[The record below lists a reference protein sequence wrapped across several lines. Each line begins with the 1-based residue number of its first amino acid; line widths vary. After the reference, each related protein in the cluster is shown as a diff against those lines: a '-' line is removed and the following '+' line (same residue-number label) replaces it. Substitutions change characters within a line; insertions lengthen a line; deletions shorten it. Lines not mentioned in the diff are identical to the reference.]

1 MRRKRFQ
8 VGILWRLVIALI
20 LTLCLFP
27 ISSNPV
33 FAQSPG
39 DYFELDYDVE
49 FSSTEIEGSEVF
61 YATITADVTCTND
74 LPWSASEA
82 SITGRI
88 IAEHQIDGSELTL
101 NSSYTITIKPFPS
114 DKGETAQSIVVVPLQ
129 FPQGGQYGTYS
140 VVGELIEAKVKVLVW
155 ISVTAFLSSSQT
167 MGSVT
172 YLVGNGASVVG
183 GVGSGGGGG
192 LAGVTP
198 VRNFITEQGRFTEV
212 VTAISENRKVELYIP
227 KDTIGKKMTGSLL
240 TSISIVPYPIIHPRG
255 ESVDPPTP
263 PEQTNVIGL
272 IYEIGPY
279 GATFDP
285 PIYLTIKYDAS
296 VIPQGIA
303 VMDLVV
309 ATFDKKTGEWVELES
324 TANPDTDTVTAKVSH
339 FSPFTIL
346 AHTRPISFTATD
358 LSVTPK
364 EANLGE
370 SVTISVLVTNI
381 SDLTISHKVTLTI
394 DNVAVAAKDVTLDGG
409 DSQTVTF
416 TTAKDAAGTYTVTV
430 DGLSGTFLVRG
441 LTTFA
446 ISKLS
451 VTPAEVVIGEEVT
464 ISTFITNTG
473 NFTGSYKAT
482 LKIDN
487 VLRATKVV
495 TLEVGASEEVT
506 FTVAEHTTG
515 THTVT
520 VDGLS
525 GTFLVGRPAVFT
537 ASKLSITPAEVVIG
551 EEVIISILVTNT
563 GGLSGSHKVIL
574 KIDNEVAATKE
585 VTLEVGA
592 SEEAT
597 FTTAKDAAGT
607 YTVTVDGLSGI
618 FTVKTGEALIP
629 GPAIPVNWGLFGSII
644 TGCIILGLVVYFF
657 VWRKRGEPR
666 PF

>member
-1 MRRKRFQ
+1 MRRKKFQ

-20 LTLCLFP
+20 LALCLVL

-39 DYFELDYDVE
+39 DYFSYDDYDVE

-74 LPWSASEA
+74 LPLSPSEA
-82 SITGRI
+82 SITSRI
-88 IAEHQIDGSELTL
+88 IAEHQTSGAQVTL
-101 NSSYTITIKPFPS
+101 NSSYTVTIKPFPS
-114 DKGETAQSIVVVPLQ
+114 NKGESAQSSEVVSLQ
-129 FPQGGQYGTYS
+129 FPQGSQSGTYS
-140 VVGELIEAKVKVLVW
+140 VIGELIEAEVKVLVP
-155 ISVTAFLSSSQT
+155 ISVTAYLPSSQT

-172 YLVGNGASVVG
+172 YLAGNGAASVVAG
-183 GVGSGGGGG
+183 GAGGGGG

-198 VRNFITEQGRFTEV
+198 VRDYITEKGRFTEDI
-212 VTAISENRKVELYIP
+212 TAKSEDRKVELYIP
-227 KDTIGKKMTGSLL
+227 KDTIGKNRVGSLL
-240 TSISIVPYPIIHPRG
+240 TSISILPYPIIYSWG

-272 IYEIGPY
+272 VYEVGPY
-279 GATFDP
+279 GATFNP

-296 VIPQGIA
+296 LMPQGVA
-303 VMDLVV
+303 EMDLVMT
-309 ATFDKKTGEWVELES
+309 TFDKKTGEWVELES
-324 TANPDTDTVTAKVSH
+324 AANPDTDTVTAKVSH

-346 AHTRPISFTATD
+346 AHTRPTSFTVAD

-370 SVTISVLVTNI
+370 SVTISILATNI
-381 SDLTISHKVTLTI
+381 SDLTISHKVTLKI
-394 DNVAVAAKDVTLDGG
+394 DNVAVVAKDITLDGG

-416 TTAKDAAGTYTVTV
+416 TTAKDAAGAYTVTV
-430 DGLSGTFLVRG
+430 DGLSGTFVVRG

-446 ISKLS
+446 LSKLS
-451 VTPAEVVIGEEVT
+451 TTPAEVVIGEEVA
-464 ISTFITNTG
+464 ISASITNTG

-487 VLRATKVV
+487 IVRATKVV

-506 FTVAEHTTG
+506 FTVAELTTG

-525 GTFLVGRPAVFT
+525 ETFLVRRPPVFT
-537 ASKLSITPAEVVIG
+537 ASKLSVTPAEVVIG
-551 EEVIISILVTNT
+551 EEVIICILVTNT

-574 KIDNEVAATKE
+574 KIDNEVAAIKE

-592 SEEAT
+592 SEEVT
-597 FTTAKDAAGT
+597 FTTAKGAAGT

-629 GPAIPVNWGLFGSII
+629 IPAILVNRWLIGGII
-644 TGCIILGLVVYFF
+644 AVVVVAIIYLLTRR
-657 VWRKRGEPR
+657 WRRA
-666 PF
+666 